1 MTPIAAF
8 SSAWL
13 VDLAELVRTRQLHVG
28 GLPRSCR
35 IAVALVLDRPDLLP
49 RDLTVLAAVALLSP
63 DALALAREAQQ
74 RMGGR

>member
-1 MTPIAAF
+1 MTPIGAF

-13 VDLAELVRTRQLHVG
+13 ADLAELVRTRQVHVG

-49 RDLTVLAAVALLSP
+49 RDLTVLAAVATLSP
-63 DALALAREAQQ
+63 DALALAQEAQQ
-74 RMGGR
+74 RMRVS